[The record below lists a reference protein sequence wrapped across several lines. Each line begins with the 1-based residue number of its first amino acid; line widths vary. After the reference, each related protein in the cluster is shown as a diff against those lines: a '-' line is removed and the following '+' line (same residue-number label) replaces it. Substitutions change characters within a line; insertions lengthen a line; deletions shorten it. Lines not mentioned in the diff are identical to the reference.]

1 MKRMP
6 YVAVHQSIGIL
17 KGIVRQP
24 SNFNS
29 IKGSAHNLHTNFT
42 GSYEHFAWN
51 RAKNFEFFGLA
62 CSGLGSFRFASVV
75 PGDFATQI
83 TFKVLCS
90 PAILL
95 SFASGIH
102 MTWKVIC
109 IASAAYNLHGT
120 KNFEVL
126 GSAVQRTW
134 NGLYLAVFFTYK

>member
-1 MKRMP
+1 M
-6 YVAVHQSIGIL
+6 
-17 KGIVRQP
+17 
-24 SNFNS
+24 
-29 IKGSAHNLHTNFT
+29 T
-42 GSYEHFAWN
+42 WN
-51 RAKNFEFFGLA
+51 RAKNFEVFGMA
-62 CSGLGSFRFASVV
+62 CSGLGHFRFSSGV
-75 PGDFATQI
+75 PGDFSIQI
-83 TFKVLCS
+83 TFKALCS

-134 NGLYLAVFFTYK
+134 NGSHLAVFSTYK